1 MWVAVSQGDE
11 VLEVTV
17 AEAIPRA
24 EWSEAEEYGQRLAYW
39 EYLVNRWLVPGPA
52 IFKEHTDELP
62 PGEPRVSSLHDY
74 GWLLEPDSL
83 LEQ

>member
-1 MWVAVSQGDE
+1 
-11 VLEVTV
+11 V
-17 AEAIPRA
+17 AEAIPRT

-39 EYLVNRWLVPGPA
+39 EYLVNSWLVPGPA
-52 IFKEHTDELP
+52 IFKEPSDEP
-62 PGEPRVSSLHDY
+62 PLGEPRAPSLHDY

>member
-1 MWVAVSQGDE
+1 
-11 VLEVTV
+11 LEVTV

-39 EYLVNRWLVPGPA
+39 EYLVNSWLVPGPA
-52 IFKEHTDELP
+52 VLKEHSDLP
-62 PGEPRVSSLHDY
+62 SIGEPKSPNLHDY

-83 LEQ
+83 VEQ

>member
-1 MWVAVSQGDE
+1 
-11 VLEVTV
+11 LEVTV

-39 EYLVNRWLVPGPA
+39 EYLVSSWLVPGPCVL
-52 IFKEHTDELP
+52 KEHSDVPSL
-62 PGEPRVSSLHDY
+62 GEPKASNLHDY

-83 LEQ
+83 VEQ

>member
-1 MWVAVSQGDE
+1 M
-11 VLEVTV
+11 

-24 EWSEAEEYGQRLAYW
+24 MWSEAEEYSERMFYW
-39 EYLVNRWLVPGPA
+39 EFLVNNWLVPGSA
-52 IFKEHTDELP
+52 ILKENDALDSVT
-62 PGEPRVSSLHDY
+62 EPRVPSLEDH